1 MSWFHSLTKERR
13 NDTLVK
19 IYTVSIY
26 IKKYEDVQNK
36 NRVRAR
42 YKKSNKMLWY
52 NTKTI
57 V

>member
-42 YKKSNKMLWY
+42 YKKSNKML
-52 NTKTI
+52 
-57 V
+57 